1 MQKRE
6 TKWIITHIK
15 TGLRNKGFLGVNF
28 TQNKDIPR
36 LVKKLAWKYGTTD
49 PEEMADYLNVI
60 TMNIP
65 MGNNIAGY
73 YKYIKRRKYIFINSN
88 IKNDTYRRVIL
99 AHELGHSIM
108 HRTQNCTFMNEYTLL
123 LTSKIEKQAN
133 IFAAYFL
140 IDDSLLIEYKDF
152 TREQFC
158 NCTGYPEELIKLRL
172 K

>member
-1 MQKRE
+1 
-6 TKWIITHIK
+6 
-15 TGLRNKGFLGVNF
+15 
-28 TQNKDIPR
+28 
-36 LVKKLAWKYGTTD
+36 
-49 PEEMADYLNVI
+49 MADFLNVT
-60 TMNIP
+60 TMNMP

-88 IKNDTYRRVIL
+88 IKDNAYRRVIL

-108 HRTQNCTFMNEYTLL
+108 HRAQNCTFMNGYTLL
-123 LTSKIEKQAN
+123 LTSKIERQAN
-133 IFAAYFL
+133 LFAAY
-140 IDDSLLIEYKDF
+140 LLIGEDLLFEYEEY

>member
-1 MQKRE
+1 M
-6 TKWIITHIK
+6 T
-15 TGLRNKGFLGVNF
+15 F
-28 TQNKDIPR
+28 TQSKDIPR
-36 LVKKLAWKYGTTD
+36 LVRRLVKKHGTND
-49 PEEMADYLNVI
+49 PEEMADYLNVTI
-60 TMNIP
+60 MNMP

-88 IKNDTYRRVIL
+88 IKDNIYRRVIL

-108 HRTQNCTFMNEYTLL
+108 HRTQNCTFMNSYTLL
-123 LTSKIEKQAN
+123 LTSKIERQAN
-133 IFAAYFL
+133 LFAAYLL
-140 IDDSLLIEYKDF
+140 IDDDLLSEYEEF

>member
-1 MQKRE
+1 MTF
-6 TKWIITHIK
+6 TK
-15 TGLRNKGFLGVNF
+15 
-28 TQNKDIPR
+28 NKDIPELVKG
-36 LVKKLAWKYGTTD
+36 LVKKYRTND
-49 PEEMADYLNVI
+49 PEVMADYLNV
-60 TMNIP
+60 TMMSMP

-88 IKNDTYRRVIL
+88 IKDDAYRRVIL

-108 HRTQNCTFMNEYTLL
+108 HRTQNCTFMNGYTLL

-133 IFAAYFL
+133 IFTAYFL
-140 IDDSLLIEYKDF
+140 IDDNLLNEYRDF

-158 NCTGYPEELIKLRL
+158 SCTGFPEELIKLRL